1 MAIQVNVKTLF
12 FFSGTVQSQVS
23 QRDLSCSSVVKRCAM
38 HTLS

>member
-12 FFSGTVQSQVS
+12 FSGTVQFQVS